1 MCSISVMSSPPGALR
16 RFAPTPRCRPPIWG
30 PAPPLAGPDDRRS
43 DTRFGD
49 EPGDPAARPR
59 HPGGPCLLRP
69 DRGAPRCGSHSSRG
83 KRVRTARA
91 QRGGK
96 VHAAQRDQWAD
107 AAHCRRGG
115 DRGQAGGEAVDL
127 PNGAGKST
135 LLSVISGQMRP
146 TAGEVVIGDKPVG
159 KLSTQK
165 LARTGLCS
173 IPEGRG
179 IFPNLTVRENLR
191 IWTYRGGLSV
201 KAVEEQT
208 YATFPRLAGRRGQ
221 LAGTMS
227 GGEQQMLAISR
238 ALVTDPKV
246 LLLDELSMGLAPLIV
261 SELYELVGTLAAQG
275 KTVLLVEQFVTTA
288 LLVATGAAIMVHG
301 EIRQQGTPSDMA
313 TAAHSIYLS
322 N

>member
-1 MCSISVMSSPPGALR
+1 MTVASIPVPELSPTTLSPALAIR
-16 RFAPTPRCRPPIWG
+16 A
-30 PAPPLAGPDDRRS
+30 
-43 DTRFGD
+43 
-49 EPGDPAARPR
+49 
-59 HPGGPCLLRP
+59 
-69 DRGAPRCGSHSSRG
+69 
-83 KRVRTARA
+83 VRASYGRIEVLH
-91 QRGGK
+91 G
-96 VHAAQRDQWAD
+96 
-107 AAHCRRGG
+107 
-115 DRGQAGGEAVDL
+115 VDL
-127 PNGAGKST
+127 TVPAGSVFALLGPNGAGKST
-135 LLSVISGQMRP
+135 LLKVISGQMRP

-159 KLSTQK
+159 KLSTEK

-201 KAVEEQT
+201 KSVEEQT
-208 YATFPRLAGRRGQ
+208 YATFPRLSERRKQ

-275 KTVLLVEQFVTTA
+275 KTILLVEQFVTTA
-288 LLVATGAAIMVHG
+288 LLVATRAAIMVHG
-301 EIRQQGTPSDMA
+301 KIQQEGTPSDMA
-313 TAAHSIYLS
+313 SAALSVYLS
-322 N
+322 S

>member
-1 MCSISVMSSPPGALR
+1 MTVAPVPVPEMIPATPPPAL
-16 RFAPTPRCRPPIWG
+16 AI
-30 PAPPLAGPDDRRS
+30 
-43 DTRFGD
+43 
-49 EPGDPAARPR
+49 
-59 HPGGPCLLRP
+59 
-69 DRGAPRCGSHSSRG
+69 RG
-83 KRVRTARA
+83 VRASYGRIEVLH
-91 QRGGK
+91 G
-96 VHAAQRDQWAD
+96 
-107 AAHCRRGG
+107 
-115 DRGQAGGEAVDL
+115 VDL
-127 PNGAGKST
+127 TVPAGSVFALLGPNGAGKST
-135 LLSVISGQMRP
+135 LLKVISGQMRP

-159 KLSTQK
+159 KLSTEK

-201 KAVEEQT
+201 KSVEEQT
-208 YATFPRLAGRRGQ
+208 YATFPRLSERRKQ

-275 KTVLLVEQFVTTA
+275 KTILLVEQFVTTA
-288 LLVATGAAIMVHG
+288 LLVATRAAIMVHG
-301 EIRQQGTPSDMA
+301 KIQQEGTPSDMA
-313 TAAHSIYLS
+313 SAALSVYLS
-322 N
+322 S